1 MKAEDFLEERER
13 MMEELIPST
22 DLMPGVERLLLHL
35 ERHGVPM
42 AVATGSHRRHY
53 DLKTTRHRALFERCF
68 RHVVTGDQG
77 HDDSIGKTG
86 WI

>member
-1 MKAEDFLEERER
+1 

-77 HDDSIGKTG
+77 HDDSIGKQG
-86 WI
+86 GFSFDSR